1 MDWTRKHDLTLESQP
16 PRSME
21 QRHQLCPLCSRP
33 GKEEKKEI
41 VTRTGSITA
50 HVPHHKHAA
59 DRCTFNTSQPERCGL
74 TPSLIS
80 GKKIGNM
87 KGNALSGTHSPD
99 TRPSSSWSNQAVLI
113 RPPPQV
119 PEGQQPILQQGQH
132 HSWLCYIQE
141 HSKRTPWWKNWRR
154 KQGSEATNTTAAAAD
169 EGKCLASRTDLIGM
183 SVIVAR
189 HAERE
194 DCAWFMKGDNWQAQA
209 GRPWDTPLTLVGHR
223 QGQALG

>member
-1 MDWTRKHDLTLESQP
+1 MHVQHIAARTLWTDPLADIGNNRKH
-16 PRSME
+16 
-21 QRHQLCPLCSRP
+21 
-33 GKEEKKEI
+33 
-41 VTRTGSITA
+41 
-50 HVPHHKHAA
+50 
-59 DRCTFNTSQPERCGL
+59 ER
-74 TPSLIS
+74 
-80 GKKIGNM
+80 KRFQE
-87 KGNALSGTHSPD
+87 HSPD
-99 TRPSSSWSNQAVLI
+99 TRQSSSWSSLAVPI

-132 HSWLCYIQE
+132 HSWQCYTQE
-141 HSKRTPWWKNWRR
+141 HSKRSPWWI
-154 KQGSEATNTTAAAAD
+154 
-169 EGKCLASRTDLIGM
+169 GKIGKKSSNM